1 MHENSSVNIFNS
13 QGLNDKGYSLKSDSF
28 NPCQDIDKKTFVSST
43 DNHLQKGADI

>member
-13 QGLNDKGYSLKSDSF
+13 QGLNDKGYLLKSDSF
-28 NPCQDIDKKTFVSST
+28 NPCQKKTQTFVCST